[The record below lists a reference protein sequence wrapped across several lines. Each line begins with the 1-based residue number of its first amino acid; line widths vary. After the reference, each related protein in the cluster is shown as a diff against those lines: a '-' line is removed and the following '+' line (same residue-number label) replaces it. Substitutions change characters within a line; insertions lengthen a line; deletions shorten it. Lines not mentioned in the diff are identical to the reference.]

1 MLRTDAQGR
10 VMTAGQLAILRGEV
24 PDYPGGLAPNSPP
37 PKEAIKRARAE
48 RRNPP
53 ARRKAAVASDP
64 GTAQKVAG
72 ERGGKRSK
80 AETAE
85 RDARIAKAAMAGE
98 TTISMAEKFGISRY
112 AIRCSLQRSGH
123 YEAWQAARYR

>member
-10 VMTAGQLAILRGEV
+10 VMTAGQLAILRGEK
-24 PDYPGGLAPNSPP
+24 PDYPGGLAPNSPS
-37 PKEAIKRARAE
+37 PKDAIKRARAE

-53 ARRKAAVASDP
+53 IRRTVAGTSDL
-64 GTAQKVAG
+64 GTVSKVDG

-85 RDARIAKAAMAGE
+85 RDARIAKAALAGE
-98 TTISMAEKFGISRY
+98 TTISMADKFGISRY
-112 AIRCSLQRSGH
+112 AIRCSLKRSGH
-123 YEAWQAARYR
+123 YDAWQKARYR